1 MWRMTHILL
10 VDDGSE
16 SCRRTMF
23 LLHLAGLRVTCS
35 PNIIEALNRVTSY
48 QSVGE
53 EFNLLLVN
61 TVLDENDR
69 TQLNAACNTANFP
82 QILLID
88 QKCES
93 DEYKQI
99 GSHWICRP
107 ELAIQAAVQLSRET
121 EQSKRTIH
129 H

>member
-1 MWRMTHILL
+1 MWRMAHILV
-10 VDDGSE
+10 VDESSE

-35 PNIIEALNRVTSY
+35 PNIIEAFNRVTSY

-61 TVLDENDR
+61 SVLGETDR
-69 TQLNAACNTANFP
+69 SQLNKVCVSADFP

-88 QKCES
+88 QAYEANNFT
-93 DEYKQI
+93 EI
-99 GSHWICRP
+99 GGHWVCRP
-107 ELAIQAAVQLSRET
+107 ESAIQTAIQLVQKPKKGLVSSL
-121 EQSKRTIH
+121 Q
-129 H
+129 